1 MRVLL
6 IEENEELLARITE
19 KLVNADCVC
28 DSVNN
33 LKDGEYYFDIRHYDL
48 VLVDWAL
55 AEGTDFFHT
64 IRYGQPKTT
73 IITLSTRDDASSEIS
88 ALREG
93 ADDYLRKPFDMDV
106 LLARIEARLR
116 RSGVGHLI
124 KIEELTI
131 DTNEETVSY
140 QGRTIELKG
149 KPFDVFA
156 QLARLRGQIVS
167 KEQLLDANW
176 LEPELVTPN
185 VIDVA
190 IRQIRQKVDQ
200 PLGITTIETIRRRGY
215 RFCYPDK

>member
-19 KLVNADCVC
+19 KLVNADYVC

>member
-1 MRVLL
+1 MRTLL
-6 IEENEELLARITE
+6 IEEDTELAKRIIDRLQE
-19 KLVNADCVC
+19 VGYVCDCV
-28 DSVNN
+28 DN
-33 LKDGEYYFDIRHYDL
+33 LKDGEYYFDIRHYNL

-73 IITLSTRDDASSEIS
+73 LITLSTRDDASSEIC

-93 ADDYLRKPFDMDV
+93 ADDYLRKPFEMDV
-106 LLARIEARLR
+106 LLARIEAKMR
-116 RSGVGHLI
+116 RNGIGHLI
-124 KIEELTI
+124 EIEELTI

-140 QGRTIELKG
+140 QGRSIELKG
-149 KPFDVFA
+149 KPFEVFA
-156 QLARLRGQIVS
+156 QLARLRGQIVA
-167 KEQLLDANW
+167 KEQLLDAIW

-190 IRQIRQKVDQ
+190 INQIRQKVDK

-215 RFCYPDK
+215 RFCYPN